1 MESIDFGAI
10 ISRMEEELQELEDKT
25 ENSLVRIISA
35 VNLCASTYNQL
46 RRLVLKHGFS
56 TLDEE
61 VNFFK
66 VIKPHVYGK
75 LLYYLEIYFI
85 EAKRPV
91 ANLPLQREYFA
102 GIQKKIQVFFE
113 QYREFYFY
121 YRSGSNLM
129 DKLYFVRGQ
138 SDALLAEINTQV
150 ITYPEYNTSHDYVL
164 SKFKAFEMVLQYI
177 DQQIRE
183 LIRKEAESDKSQ
195 AAVIETG
202 LFWTDNKVALVEL
215 VYALHRSGAI
225 NKGKLE
231 IKQLSEVFETIFNIE
246 LGDLYRAFLEIRNRK
261 KDRTKFIEVL
271 KAALVKRMDDA
282 DNL

>member
-10 ISRMEEELQELEDKT
+10 ISRMEEGLRELEGKT

-56 TLDEE
+56 TLDAE

-102 GIQKKIQVFFE
+102 GIQKRIQVFFE

-138 SDALLAEINTQV
+138 SDAFLAEINTRV

-215 VYALHRSGAI
+215 VYALHSSGAI